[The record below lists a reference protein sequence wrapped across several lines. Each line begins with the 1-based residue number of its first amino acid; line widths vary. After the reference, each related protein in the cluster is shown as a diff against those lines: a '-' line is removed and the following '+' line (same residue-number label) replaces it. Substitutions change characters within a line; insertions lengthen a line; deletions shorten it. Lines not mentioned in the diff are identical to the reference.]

1 MLSEHCLSQKYIMH
15 LQPRFDVIAVQLAGK
30 TAPEIDHFVN
40 AFKKKEKLMAHHK
53 SALKRVRQTAKRT
66 VHNRSMRADL
76 RTNIKKFRLLQESG
90 NLEQARD
97 AYPNVQKNIDKAV
110 TKGVLH
116 KRTGA
121 RYKSRLAQYLAKST
135 SS

>member
-1 MLSEHCLSQKYIMH
+1 
-15 LQPRFDVIAVQLAGK
+15 
-30 TAPEIDHFVN
+30 
-40 AFKKKEKLMAHHK
+40 MAHHK

-90 NLEQARD
+90 NIEQARD
-97 AYPNVQKNIDKAV
+97 AYTDVQKNIDKAI
-110 TKGVLH
+110 TKGILH

-121 RYKSRLAQYLAKST
+121 RYKSRLALSLAKNTAS
-135 SS
+135 

>member
-1 MLSEHCLSQKYIMH
+1 
-15 LQPRFDVIAVQLAGK
+15 
-30 TAPEIDHFVN
+30 
-40 AFKKKEKLMAHHK
+40 MANHK

-66 VHNRSMRADL
+66 LHNRSMRADL
-76 RTNIKKFRLLQESG
+76 RTNIKKFRLLQESDS
-90 NLEQARD
+90 LEKARD
-97 AYPNVQKNIDKAV
+97 EYTNLQKNIDKAV

-121 RYKSRLAQYLAKST
+121 RYKSRLALSLAKKT